1 MLVRRKSPGPAPTQR
16 GGRLGLFIFPLGH
29 LVNDWPSATLWLLA
43 PAVALSMDLTPA
55 EVGLLISIHGA
66 VASVGYLP
74 AGLLGDRFPNR
85 AALLA
90 GTFFWVAVGY
100 FAASLMPG
108 FWSLALMLAAAGVG
122 SAAWHPIATAAMV
135 EHNPARR
142 AQLIG
147 VHALGGTLAEVGA
160 PALAGF
166 LLASLPWQTVL
177 QLSALPALVMGAVFL
192 KLRAHLPRARHS
204 HTAGTSLR
212 ALIDVWRRPR
222 ALRLTAIVSIYNVAL
237 MGALAMLPLFAQR
250 VHGFSAAEAGILFA
264 GAYLL
269 GAVGQPLLG
278 HVSDALGRK
287 GVTLSVML
295 GAAVSF
301 GWVVAVPGPISSS
314 LALVLGIGLL
324 ASVRAVLL
332 AAMVDHAGGREATT
346 LGFGF
351 AMMDGVGALGA
362 WFAGI
367 AGSVDLHHAFGL
379 TAIAALVAAVLVA
392 SHNFNLGGA
401 VGPVQTHAARSLPP

>member
-1 MLVRRKSPGPAPTQR
+1 MVRRNPSAPAGRAPTQR
-16 GGRLGLFIFPLGH
+16 GGRLGLFVFPLGH

-43 PAVALSMDLTPA
+43 PAIALSMDLTPA
-55 EVGLLISIHGA
+55 EVGLLISIHGG
-66 VASVGYLP
+66 VASAGYLP

-85 AALLA
+85 AALLV

-122 SAAWHPIATAAMV
+122 SAAWHPIAAAAMV

-147 VHALGGTLAEVGA
+147 IHAFGGTLAEVGA
-160 PALAGF
+160 PVLAGI

-177 QLSALPALVMGAVFL
+177 QLSALPALVMGVVFL
-192 KLRAHLPRARHS
+192 KLRTHLPRARHS

-237 MGALAMLPLFAQR
+237 VGALAMLPLFAQR
-250 VHGFSAAEAGILFA
+250 VHGFSAAEAGVLFA

-278 HVSDALGRK
+278 HASDALGRK

-295 GAAVSF
+295 GAVVSF
-301 GWVVAVPGPISSS
+301 GWVVAVPGPISAS

-324 ASVRAVLL
+324 ALPVPHNCSLDFIKPLRYRGHHGDSKSGRTPPAGQSFPTSQRARRSRV
-332 AAMVDHAGGREATT
+332 ARYQKPRAGGRSR
-346 LGFGF
+346 L
-351 AMMDGVGALGA
+351 
-362 WFAGI
+362 
-367 AGSVDLHHAFGL
+367 
-379 TAIAALVAAVLVA
+379 
-392 SHNFNLGGA
+392 
-401 VGPVQTHAARSLPP
+401 